1 MKAQEAQARP
11 APRSPAGVALE
22 YPFEA
27 PQPDGSVTAVAP
39 GVLWARLPMPMALD
53 HINVWLLRGDDG
65 WTIVD
70 TGLATDATRA
80 LWERI
85 VAERLDGAPVRAL
98 VCTHFHY
105 DHAGLASWITERFD
119 VPLYMSLGE
128 FLMMRVLDRAAA
140 PVPSPEQRQFYAR
153 AGMPPERAERVFETL
168 RRDPF
173 LPPRQSQFR
182 RLRGG
187 DVLAIGPRRWQVLI
201 GEGHSPEHVCL
212 YCAED
217 RLLIGGDQLLPRISS
232 NVLVNAFEPEGNPL
246 ALWLESLERLE
257 RCAADTIVLPS
268 HQSAFR
274 GLHARVQELR
284 QHHRRQFEELRRV
297 VAGRGAC
304 TAFEAMTAL
313 YPRLRHAADDM
324 LALGETVA
332 HLSWLRYRGM
342 LERRLE
348 ADEAFRYGL
357 AAGGDEEEEIQL

>member
-1 MKAQEAQARP
+1 MTVKEAQPPGPSRP
-11 APRSPAGVALE
+11 AGGVALE
-22 YPFEA
+22 YPLAA
-27 PQPDGSVTAVAP
+27 PQPDGSVTEVTP

-53 HINVWLLRGDDG
+53 HINVWLLRGDHG
-65 WTIVD
+65 WTLVD
-70 TGLATDATRA
+70 TGLATDGTRA

-85 VAERLDGAPVRAL
+85 VAEHLGGEPVQAL

-105 DHAGLASWITERFD
+105 DHAGLASWITERFG

-128 FLMMRVLDRAAA
+128 FLMMRMLDPAAT
-140 PVPSPEQRQFYAR
+140 PVPSPEQRHFYAR
-153 AGMPPERAERVFETL
+153 AAMPPDRAERVFETL

-173 LPPRQSQFR
+173 MPPRQSQFR

-187 DVLAIGPRRWQVLI
+187 DVLTVGPRRWQVLI

-217 RLLIGGDQLLPRISS
+217 RLLIGGDQLLPRITS

-246 ALWLESLERLE
+246 ALWFESLERLE

-268 HQSAFR
+268 HQGAFR
-274 GLHARVQELR
+274 GLHERVRQLR
-284 QHHRRQFEELRRV
+284 EHHRRQFHELRTV
-297 VAGRGAC
+297 VSERGAC

-313 YPRLRHAADDM
+313 YPRLRHPADDM

-332 HLSWLRYRGM
+332 HLSWLRYRGVI
-342 LERRLE
+342 ERRLE
-348 ADEAFRYGL
+348 ADDAFHYSV
-357 AAGGDEEEEIQL
+357 AAGADHEEIQL